1 MIVYL
6 LLAIPEIIENFEK
19 FITSFGEKIE
29 NEILASLGLKTPKKI
44 NHVHFGISWFI
55 PIPIYIFVC
64 KS

>member
-29 NEILASLGLKTPKKI
+29 NEILASLGLKTPKK
-44 NHVHFGISWFI
+44 NKSCSFWYKLVH
-55 PIPIYIFVC
+55 PDTNLYIC
-64 KS
+64 L